1 MIITCTYCKEQIFEG
16 YDFCTYCS
24 RNKTYCFCS
33 KTCKHEWLLTT
44 DEQTNFKK
52 VEESRQCPRSIV
64 NWPVT
69 IKTSNRTIK
78 GVTRNLSHCG
88 AFISCDRPIPPNRIF
103 FLSLDVHPNTI
114 SLSST
119 AETVWSTHDGMGVK
133 FHQDCSEDGH
143 FLSKFIL
150 DA

>member
-1 MIITCTYCKEQIFEG
+1 MTSAAKRVSTNGYSRQMNKPILKKLKE
-16 YDFCTYCS
+16 
-24 RNKTYCFCS
+24 N
-33 KTCKHEWLLTT
+33 
-44 DEQTNFKK
+44 
-52 VEESRQCPRSIV
+52 RQCPRSIV

-69 IKTSNRTIK
+69 IRTSNRTIK

-119 AETVWSTHDGMGVK
+119 AETVWSTHDGMGVN
-133 FHQDCSEDGH
+133 FHLDRPEQGELLSE
-143 FLSKFIL
+143 FLA